1 MTTDGYVL
9 ISCFLET
16 SRNPLV
22 KAAYIHPGRYDE
34 LKSVLSLTEK
44 IQKSLHE
51 YLATKRQS
59 FPRFYFIS
67 DDELLSIIGSSNSAD
82 IQGYLQKMFDNIAAV
97 NFIQQENEL
106 SQEEEYERKIIYA
119 IGMVSMEREEMKFV
133 NPVEC
138 YGKVEVWM
146 SNIEKEMKY
155 SNRSITKDA
164 TFYYRFKQNRLEWM
178 RKYIGMVV
186 LAVNQLWSTWEIEEY
201 AIECVYILLFNR
213 FFDLVNSIK

>member
-1 MTTDGYVL
+1 MTTDGHVL
-9 ISCFLET
+9 LSCFLET

-22 KAAYIHPGRYDE
+22 KDACIHPGRYDE

-146 SNIEKEMKY
+146 
-155 SNRSITKDA
+155 
-164 TFYYRFKQNRLEWM
+164 
-178 RKYIGMVV
+178 
-186 LAVNQLWSTWEIEEY
+186 
-201 AIECVYILLFNR
+201 
-213 FFDLVNSIK
+213 